1 MDGSVAPAPVSTRMN
16 KSLRKWK
23 HPSDQHSHCFLTCSS
38 QSQWDRKGKRL
49 PRIAADLQQPRNQ
62 AQRLKK
68 QVPATHPQLIHGP
81 QSLLL
86 KPGTLLGLLPTR
98 LPIPLPVQ
106 PEHGCHSWAGEDTH
120 LSPPPSPQSS
130 LFALRLLCRTRSS
143 AQPEEQSYGERVQ
156 RPLTRQLRATS
167 SLGQRWCDHG
177 RRKFSNRNNQASW
190 KCWSLRGARLF
201 AIPWTMDLQA
211 PLFMEFSRQEHWSE

>member
-1 MDGSVAPAPVSTRMN
+1 MGPNLYCWNQGPCWVCCPPGFPY
-16 KSLRKWK
+16 
-23 HPSDQHSHCFLTCSS
+23 HYPSS
-38 QSQWDRKGKRL
+38 QNTAATPEQGK
-49 PRIAADLQQPRNQ
+49 
-62 AQRLKK
+62 
-68 QVPATHPQLIHGP
+68 TLI
-81 QSLLL
+81 S
-86 KPGTLLGLLPTR
+86 
-98 LPIPLPVQ
+98 
-106 PEHGCHSWAGEDTH
+106 A
-120 LSPPPSPQSS
+120 PPPSPQSS
-130 LFALRLLCRTRSS
+130 LFALRLLCRTRSW